1 MDRPVDT
8 PQTGIRRSAFRPHPL
23 LAHRHLQ
30 TVVPAVCR
38 RPPRPALTRER
49 LELPD
54 GDFVDCFHGPRRAG
68 PLVLLLHGLGGC
80 ATSPYILGLLA
91 TLAATGFQGVAMQ
104 YRGAAAQPNRHRRYY
119 HAGAWDDALNVLD
132 RLQRRAGDRPA
143 AVVGFSLG
151 GAMALN
157 WRAAGERVAQPA
169 LAVAVSVPFDLAAC
183 ARAVDQ
189 GFARVYQRHLLRG
202 LRRGYAAKFS
212 GRDDAPWPV
221 ARLGEIRSLRGFD
234 EHITAPLHGFDGA
247 AGYYRRCSPG
257 PALHRVTHPTL
268 VLHAR
273 DDPFVPASGIPTAV
287 APAVRLELSA
297 HGGHVGFVGRGA
309 AGGLDY
315 WLETRIVAALR
326 GHLDA

>member
-1 MDRPVDT
+1 MDRPADT
-8 PQTGIRRSAFRPHPL
+8 PPHGILPSAFRPHPL
-23 LAHRHLQ
+23 LTNRHLQ
-30 TVVPAVCR
+30 TIVPALCR
-38 RPPRPALTRER
+38 RPPRPELMRER
-49 LELPD
+49 VALPD

-80 ATSPYILGLLA
+80 ATSPYILGLMAALA
-91 TLAATGFQGVAMQ
+91 EAGCQGVAMQ
-104 YRGAAAQPNRHRRYY
+104 CRGAAAQPNRHRRYY
-119 HAGAWDDALNVLD
+119 HAGAWDDPLNVLD
-132 RLQRRAGDRPA
+132 RLQRHAGARPS

-157 WRAAGERVAQPA
+157 WRAAGESVAQPT
-169 LAVAVSVPFDLAAC
+169 LVVAVSVPFDLADC

-189 GFARVYQRHLLRG
+189 GFARIYQRHLLRG

-221 ARLGEIRSLRGFD
+221 ARLAGIRSLRGFD

-247 AGYYRRCSPG
+247 DGYYRSCSPG
-257 PALHRVTHPTL
+257 PALARITRPTL
-268 VLHAR
+268 ILHAR
-273 DDPFVPASGIPTAV
+273 DDPFVPASGVPTAV
-287 APAVRLELSA
+287 GPGIRLELPA

-326 GHLDA
+326 EPLDA